1 MVDLGGIRATD
12 GDLTGFWVIMVDV
25 WSPSYFRET
34 KDHMAEGPN
43 GS

>member
-1 MVDLGGIRATD
+1 MIDLGSLRATD
-12 GDLTGFWVIMVDV
+12 GNLTGFWVIKVDV
-25 WSPSYFRET
+25 WSPPYFRET